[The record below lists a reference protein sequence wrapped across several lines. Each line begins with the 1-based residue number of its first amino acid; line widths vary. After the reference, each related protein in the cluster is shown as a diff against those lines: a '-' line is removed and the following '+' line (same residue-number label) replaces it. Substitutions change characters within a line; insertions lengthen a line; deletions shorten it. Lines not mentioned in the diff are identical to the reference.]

1 MNKFRILSFSLII
14 TMLICT
20 FSGCGLSYLKNQEK
34 IYLEK
39 VEAFFDALEKED
51 VSKIKSLFTQEVIE
65 NDTDLDDEIAKMISA
80 YPEAETT
87 IITSSLPHMQ
97 EIDTDEKGRT
107 VYTPGTCVPVICDDE
122 YYWVYI
128 ELIYIEGRPLD
139 SIAIKN
145 LYFYTADEY
154 YIRFREDSPTD
165 TGLLVFADQTLNEQ
179 IVCINTIPLVFDPI
193 DRVLDLNKVK
203 DFLKSSKDFNEFK
216 EEFGL
221 PNATNRSDY
230 YYEIPNTKESLKY
243 LLVRTE
249 NDNITKVGLV
259 DASGDY
265 WKAILDK

>member
-1 MNKFRILSFSLII
+1 MKKIKILSLLLTLSII
-14 TMLICT
+14 VCT
-20 FSGCGLSYLKNQEK
+20 FFGCGASYLKNQEK
-34 IYLEK
+34 IFNET
-39 VEAFFDALEKED
+39 VEEFFSALEKD
-51 VSKIKSLFTQEVIE
+51 DAKKIKSLFSKEVTE
-65 NDTDLDDEIAKMISA
+65 NDTDLDDEITKMISA

-97 EIDTDEKGRT
+97 EIDTDEKGKT
-107 VYTPGTCVPVICDDE
+107 VYTPGTCVPVICDGE

-128 ELIYIEGRPLD
+128 ELIYIEGSPLD
-139 SIAIKN
+139 SIAIQK

-221 PNATNRSDY
+221 PNATNDSDY
-230 YYEIPNTKESLKY
+230 YYEIPQTKESLKY

-265 WKAILDK
+265 WESLWEE

>member
-1 MNKFRILSFSLII
+1 MKKSVFWLFFL
-14 TMLICT
+14 TLALLICSAT
-20 FSGCGLSYLKNQEK
+20 GCGASYLKNQEK

-51 VSKIKSLFTQEVIE
+51 VQKIKYLFTQEVIE
-65 NDTDLDDEIAKMISA
+65 NDTDIVDEIAKMISA

-97 EIDTDEKGRT
+97 EFDTNEQGKCI
-107 VYTPGTCVPVICDDE
+107 YTPGTYVPVICDGE

-128 ELIYIEGRPLD
+128 ELIYIEGSPLD
-139 SIAIKN
+139 SIAIQK

-165 TGLLVFADQTLNEQ
+165 TGLWVFADQTLNER

-193 DRVLDLNKVK
+193 DRVLDLNEVK

-221 PNATNRSDY
+221 PNATNDSDY
-230 YYEIPNTKESLKY
+230 YYEIPQTKESLKY

-265 WKAILDK
+265 WESLWEE